1 MQINKEER
9 IFLIGYMGAG
19 KTTIGEQL
27 AERLEYKFLDMDHV
41 IEEKIQQSVSQI
53 FSELGEEKFRQLERE
68 CLEKIAT
75 ERNVVVATGGGAPCF
90 YDNMEQ
96 MNACGLTVYLNLSP
110 EELQERLELSH
121 KNKRP
126 LLAQR
131 QGEELLNFIRKN
143 LSEREPFYRKAAF
156 VVSGTDEEMLQQILS
171 FLRKDSFFDKRI
183 VS

>member
-1 MQINKEER
+1 
-9 IFLIGYMGAG
+9 MGAG

-27 AERLEYKFLDMDHV
+27 AERLEYNFLDMDYM

-68 CLEKIAT
+68 CLEKIST

-90 YDNMEQ
+90 YDNMER

-131 QGEELLNFIRKN
+131 QG
-143 LSEREPFYRKAAF
+143 
-156 VVSGTDEEMLQQILS
+156 
-171 FLRKDSFFDKRI
+171 
-183 VS
+183 

>member
-68 CLEKIAT
+68 CLDKIAT
-75 ERNVVVATGGGAPCF
+75 ERNVVVATGGGS
-90 YDNMEQ
+90 
-96 MNACGLTVYLNLSP
+96 T
-110 EELQERLELSH
+110 
-121 KNKRP
+121 
-126 LLAQR
+126 LL
-131 QGEELLNFIRKN
+131 
-143 LSEREPFYRKAAF
+143 
-156 VVSGTDEEMLQQILS
+156 
-171 FLRKDSFFDKRI
+171 LR
-183 VS
+183 

>member
-27 AERLEYKFLDMDHV
+27 AERLEYNFLDMDYM

-143 LSEREPFYRKAAF
+143 LSEREPFYRKAAL
-156 VVSGTDEEMLQQILS
+156 VVSGTDEEMFQQILS
-171 FLRKDSFFDKRI
+171 FLS
-183 VS
+183 SHS